1 MDVTYYVAVPFDRNA
16 EGELTAGEAAEL
28 PSAPAA
34 ERKARALALLHTGAV
49 AFSWTGDPAI
59 GEFHD
64 ATLLAK
70 FGEID
75 LNALSE

>member
-1 MDVTYYVAVPFDRNA
+1 MDVTYYVAVPFDRDA
-16 EGELTAGEAAEL
+16 EGELTAGEAAEQ

-34 ERKARALALLHTGAV
+34 ERKARSLALIHAGPV
-49 AFSWTGDPAI
+49 AFFRTGDPAI
-59 GEFHD
+59 GEFYD

-70 FGEID
+70 FGDVD

>member
-16 EGELTAGEAAEL
+16 EGELTAGEAAEQ

-34 ERKARALALLHTGAV
+34 ERKARSPALIRAGVV
-49 AFSWTGDPAI
+49 AFSRAGDPAV
-59 GEFHD
+59 GKFHD
-64 ATLLAK
+64 AVLLAK
-70 FGEID
+70 FGVD